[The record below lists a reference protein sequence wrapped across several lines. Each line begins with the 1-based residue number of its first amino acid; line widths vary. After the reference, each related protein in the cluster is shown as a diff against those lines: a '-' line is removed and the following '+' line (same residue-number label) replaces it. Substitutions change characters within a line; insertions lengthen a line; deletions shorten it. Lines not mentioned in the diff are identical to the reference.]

1 METLIDPT
9 VNLKLIDV
17 YNEEVE
23 TRFSEKMTPFIRELA
38 KKSRAIREMY
48 EFNPNYETI
57 PADTNV
63 DILNEKTS
71 APVFGTVKKYDGQ
84 LLVLL
89 SYTCAANCRYCERQD
104 RVGVGLDA
112 EGRLTEKQI
121 DDVLN
126 YIRSDESI
134 YEVIASGGDPL
145 TSPKGMKYLFD
156 GLKGI
161 EHVKV
166 VRIHTRFPLQYPS
179 KVKMPLMRELV
190 KTKETVYLSLHV
202 DHPDELQ
209 PETEAVIKEFKKMGY
224 VLLAQ
229 SVFLKGVN
237 DDVEVLKKMFLR
249 LFELGV
255 RPYYIYHG
263 QEVTSTRRFVMS
275 IEDEIAIMT
284 TLRNELSGLAFPQHV
299 IDIPGA
305 TGKVVVP
312 SNHWQ
317 AKTDSVTD
325 FVGKKISTEN
335 WAEIA

>member
-1 METLIDPT
+1 MKTKFNPT
-9 VNLKLIDV
+9 INAELIDV
-17 YNEEVE
+17 YNEDME

-38 KKSRAIREMY
+38 KKSPAIREMY

-57 PADTNV
+57 PANTEV
-63 DILNEKTS
+63 DILNEKSS

-112 EGRLTEKQI
+112 EGRLTNQQI
-121 DDVLN
+121 DDILDYV
-126 YIRSDESI
+126 RSDDSI

-145 TSPKGMKYLFD
+145 TSPKGMQYLFD
-156 GLKGI
+156 GLKDI
-161 EHVKV
+161 KHVKV
-166 VRIHTRFPLQYPS
+166 ARIHTRFPLQYPS
-179 KVKMPLMRELV
+179 KVKMQLMHELV
-190 KTKETVYLSLHV
+190 KTKETVYLSIHI

-209 PETEAVIKEFKKMGY
+209 PETEAVIKEFKEMGY

-229 SVFLKGVN
+229 SVFLKGIN
-237 DDVEVLKKMFLR
+237 DDTEILKKMFLR

-263 QEVTSTRRFVMS
+263 QEVTSTKRFVMS
-275 IEDEIAIMT
+275 IEDEIQIMT
-284 TLRNELSGLAFPQHV
+284 TLRNEISGLAFPQHV

-305 TGKVVVP
+305 TGKVLVP

-317 AKTDSVTD
+317 ANTDLVTD
-325 FVGKKISTEN
+325 FVGKKVSTKDWTETC
-335 WAEIA
+335 